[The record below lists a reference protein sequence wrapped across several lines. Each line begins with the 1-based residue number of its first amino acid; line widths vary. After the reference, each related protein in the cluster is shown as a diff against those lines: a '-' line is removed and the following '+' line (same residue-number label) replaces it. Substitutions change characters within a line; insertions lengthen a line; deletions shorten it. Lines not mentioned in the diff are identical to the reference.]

1 MLTGGNDDSTEIAK
15 PAAATP
21 SIWSRGLIIG
31 LCAGLTVVIL
41 LIAGLLILC
50 RYVLRQR
57 KLKINFENE
66 LEMGDSRYWNPRS
79 VTLCLSFMGDTQ
91 NIFVVVVVIEVK
103 CVVIEVK
110 CNGVC

>member
-1 MLTGGNDDSTEIAK
+1 MLTGGDDDSTEIAK

-21 SIWSRGLIIG
+21 SIWSRGLIVG
-31 LCAGLTVVIL
+31 LSAGLTVVIL

-66 LEMGDSRYWNPRS
+66 LEMGDSRYWKPCS
-79 VTLCLSFMGDTQ
+79 MTLCLSFTGDTQ
-91 NIFVVVVVIEVK
+91 TFLLLLLLLLLK
-103 CVVIEVK
+103 
-110 CNGVC
+110 